1 MVFDLLFQDRR
12 DLTGRP
18 LRDRRARLE
27 EVVAASELVFPVRRL
42 GPDGL
47 EAWKQVVERGYKG
60 YTAKDERSAYE
71 GRTTRSWLPKTAGL
85 DRREDRRMAFRM
97 PVKPPPRA
105 DHERRADGPV
115 SQAGDRGRWAGERWW
130 IEGGGSVR
138 VIRCRSR

>member
-1 MVFDLLFQDRR
+1 MAFDLLYHDRR
-12 DLTGRP
+12 DLTARP

-27 EVVAASELVFPVRRL
+27 DAVVGSELVFPVRRFAS
-42 GPDGL
+42 DGL
-47 EAWKQVVERGYKG
+47 EAWAQVLERTPEGYV
-60 YTAKDERSAYE
+60 AKDEGSAYE

-130 IEGGGSVR
+130 IEGGGSLR
-138 VIRCRSR
+138 VIRCRGR